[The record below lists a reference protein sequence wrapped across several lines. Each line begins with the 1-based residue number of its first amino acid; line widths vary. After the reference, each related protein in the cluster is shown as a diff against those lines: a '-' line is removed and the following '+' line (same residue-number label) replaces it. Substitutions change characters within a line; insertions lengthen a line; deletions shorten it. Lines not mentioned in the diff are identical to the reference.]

1 MKLNSVMKSISLVV
15 IAVLLA
21 SRSPML
27 AEGNHRQ
34 GGSLATNHPN
44 VLMIVVDDLNDWVGY
59 LGGRPQARTP
69 CLDALAATGTAF
81 TNSHAQAPL
90 CNPSRTSFLSG
101 LRLRW
106 AARFGPGCGRALRDL
121 AADAG
126 GWTGKKI

>member
-1 MKLNSVMKSISLVV
+1 MRFKKTSLLVF
-15 IAVLLA
+15 AALLA
-21 SRSPML
+21 SCKLMSAQENVRQASSP
-27 AEGNHRQ
+27 A
-34 GGSLATNHPN
+34 AKHPN